1 MMRAAVALVALLLA
15 TAGGAQA
22 QGGDESA
29 FVEALRREDPA
40 SAERYVALRDARSK
54 AIAELERV
62 RDQYGAVGAELRSVA
77 LPRLRQAQRNYA
89 ESTIALLEFLD
100 ARDRRLVAT
109 YQDQITRINKALED
123 RARKREEM
131 QRLLQGN

>member
-1 MMRAAVALVALLLA
+1 MMRAAVALVALLMA
-15 TAGGAQA
+15 TDSGAQA
-22 QGGDESA
+22 QGVDESA

-62 RDQYGAVGAELRSVA
+62 QDQYRAVGAELRSVA

-100 ARDRRLVAT
+100 ARDRRLLAT
-109 YQDQITRINKALED
+109 YEEQITRTNKVLEN
-123 RARKREEM
+123 RARQREEM
-131 QRLLQGN
+131 QRLLHGN